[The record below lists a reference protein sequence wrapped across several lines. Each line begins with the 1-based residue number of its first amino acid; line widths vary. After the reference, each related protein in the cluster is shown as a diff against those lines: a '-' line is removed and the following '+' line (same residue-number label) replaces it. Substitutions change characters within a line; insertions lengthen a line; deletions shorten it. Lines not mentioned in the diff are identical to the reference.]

1 MFKLF
6 NFKLFN
12 FSIKNLVKTLAF
24 LLAFVVFVNVYMI
37 NFSSRY
43 IKTEKDIKSGFD
55 CIVVLGAGVYNNT
68 TPSLMLKER
77 LDTAEK
83 LYKSGISDKI
93 IVSGDHGTKEY
104 DEVNVMKSYLQKK
117 GVPSQNIF
125 MDHAG
130 FSTYDTMYRAKEIFC
145 VKNCVVVTQKYH
157 LFRTLYIAN
166 KLGLDTVGICCDT
179 TTYKGQSIRSTREAA
194 ARFKDFFYVHFGQKP
209 TFLGDTIP
217 VSGNGDITND
227 K

>member
-24 LLAFVVFVNVYMI
+24 LLVFVVFVNVYMI
-37 NFSSRY
+37 NFSSQH

-55 CIVVLGAGVYNNT
+55 CIIVLGAGVYNNAV
-68 TPSLMLKER
+68 PSLMLKER
-77 LDTAEK
+77 LETAEK

-104 DEVNVMKSYLQKK
+104 DEVNVMKSYLEEK
-117 GVPSQNIF
+117 GVPSRDIF

-130 FSTYDTMYRAKEIFC
+130 FSTYDTMYRAKEVFC
-145 VKNCVVVTQKYH
+145 AKKCIVVTQKYH
-157 LFRTLYIAN
+157 LTRALYIAN
-166 KLGLDTVGICCDT
+166 KLGLDASGICCDT
-179 TTYKGQSIRSTREAA
+179 TTYKGQTARNLREAA
-194 ARFKDFFYVHFGQKP
+194 ARFKDFFYVKFGHKP